1 MSAKAY
7 HTPQR
12 QAVYEVIRES
22 GDHPTAVEIMDR
34 LRKRGQNFAYGT
46 IYNSLRYLVDA
57 EYISELKL
65 GDNASRY
72 DANIEDHHHI
82 TCMEC
87 GKIDEVYADLPKEWL
102 DAVAQETNY
111 AVDKPVNF
119 HHVVLKGV
127 CADCRGK

>member
-34 LRKRGQNFAYGT
+34 LRDRGQNFAYGT

-57 EYISELKL
+57 EYILELKL

-72 DANIEDHHHI
+72 DANVDDHHHV
-82 TCMEC
+82 TCSKC
-87 GKIDEVYADLPKEWL
+87 GKIDEIYVDLPKEWL
-102 DAVAQETNY
+102 QNVAQETKY
-111 AVDKPVNF
+111 TFDDSVNF
-119 HHVVLKGV
+119 NYVIMFTY
-127 CADCRGK
+127 